1 LKVALD
7 IHRILMLKNKIYNYL
22 SIEIIKS
29 FITILLT
36 FTAIAWTVRAVSF
49 LELMIDDGFS
59 AYIYFKYSL
68 LNISAILTRFVPL
81 SFLLALVISISKFE
95 RQNELLILWTT
106 GLNKIKITN
115 VFFIVAGFV
124 TLFQII
130 LAVIIN
136 PLSLN
141 KSRALLGETKNKQIN
156 SILKTNDFSDNFE
169 GVTFYINSKNE
180 NGEMINIFIK
190 DKSGTFATLG
200 MGSDAVGSKNST
212 IYAKKGYIK
221 NDKLVLFDG
230 VIQTLNEKKELRN
243 VNFKQTDLAISNF
256 STRTIKQ
263 PKIQETSTMDLV
275 NCFLKKDKESD
286 VLNCSFKNDKREVLE
301 TISRRT
307 SMPLFIPLIAAIAS
321 FLLIYKKESK
331 SSYLKKY
338 FIFIIA
344 FVILIF
350 SEISLKLTGLSI
362 FNFYMFLSSP
372 LVLSLICYFILIKT
386 MLHENKI

>member
-49 LELMIDDGFS
+49 LELMIEDGFS

-95 RQNELLILWTT
+95 RQKELLILWTT
-106 GLNKIKITN
+106 GLNKIKIAN
-115 VFFIVAGFV
+115 VFFLVACLV

-141 KSRALLGETKNKQIN
+141 KSRALLGDTKNKQMN
-156 SILKTNDFSDNFE
+156 SVFKTNDFSDNFE
-169 GVTFYINSKNE
+169 GVTFYINSKNK

-190 DKSGTFATLG
+190 DKSGRL
-200 MGSDAVGSKNST
+200 AVIASEASGSKNST

-221 NDKLVLFDG
+221 NNKLFLFDG
-230 VIQTLNEKKELRN
+230 VIQTLNEKKELKN
-243 VNFKQTDLAISNF
+243 INFKQTDLAISNF
-256 STRTIKQ
+256 STRTITQ
-263 PKIQETSTMDLV
+263 PKIQETSTMELA
-275 NCFLKKDKESD
+275 NCFLKKEKELN

-307 SMPLFIPLIAAIAS
+307 AMPLFIPLIAAIAS
-321 FLLIYKKESK
+321 FLLIYKKENK
-331 SSYLKKY
+331 SNYLKKY
-338 FIFIIA
+338 FIFMIA
-344 FVILIF
+344 FVVLIF
-350 SEISLKLTGLSI
+350 SEISLKFTGLSI
-362 FNFYMFLSSP
+362 FNFYIFLLFP
-372 LVLSLICYFILIKT
+372 LVLSLICYFMLIKT
-386 MLHENKI
+386 MLYENKI

>member
-1 LKVALD
+1 MKVTLD

-115 VFFIVAGFV
+115 VFFLVAFLV

-141 KSRALLGETKNKQIN
+141 KSRALLGDTKNKQMN
-156 SILKTNDFSDNFE
+156 SVLKTNDFSDNFE
-169 GVTFYINSKNE
+169 GVTFYINSKNKNE
-180 NGEMINIFIK
+180 EMINIFIK
-190 DKSGTFATLG
+190 DKSGRLAVI
-200 MGSDAVGSKNST
+200 SNDAYGSKNST

-221 NDKLVLFDG
+221 NNKLFLFDG
-230 VIQTLNEKKELRN
+230 VIQTLNEKKELKN
-243 VNFKQTDLAISNF
+243 INFKQTDLSISNF
-256 STRTIKQ
+256 STRTITQ
-263 PKIQETSTMDLV
+263 PKIQETSTMELA
-275 NCFLKKDKESD
+275 NCFLKKEKELN
-286 VLNCSFKNDKREVLE
+286 VLNCSFANDKREVLE
-301 TISRRT
+301 TISRRIA
-307 SMPLFIPLIAAIAS
+307 MPLFIPLIAAVAS
-321 FLLIYKKESK
+321 FLLIYKKENK
-331 SSYLKKY
+331 SNYLKKY

-350 SEISLKLTGLSI
+350 SEISLKFTGLSI
-362 FNFYMFLSSP
+362 SNFYIFLLSP
-372 LVLSLICYFILIKT
+372 LVLSLICYFMLIKT
-386 MLHENKI
+386 MLYENKI